1 MSYRVAGIDVHKKM
15 LAVVVSDVEIETEY
29 QFERRMFGSNPEQ
42 LRSLAAW
49 LLEQE
54 AEEVVMESTAQYW
67 KPVWEALERYWKP
80 IREKQEGARRKSGTL
95 HLAQAESNRGR
106 RGRKR
111 DFPDAERLVKRLVS
125 RELTLSF
132 VPDAEQ
138 RLWRTVTRRK
148 YQLTRDHVRLQNQLE
163 SLLEEAHIKL
173 SSLVSDLLG
182 ASARRML
189 KALAEG
195 ETNPMALATLADGR
209 LRATPEQLCDA
220 LGACTD
226 LKPVYRR
233 LLKMA
238 LEQLQFLEQQI
249 GQLDQE
255 MASLLRPHQEAVER
269 LAEVPGLGV
278 DSAQQIIAE
287 VGPTAAAFPSEKCLS
302 SWVGACPGDEES
314 AGVNYSHRSPKG
326 NRHMR
331 RVLNQ
336 AANAA
341 VKAKGTIFEI
351 VYRRTIPRLGHK
363 QTIGAVAHRH
373 CRLIWLILHQGVRYE
388 ERGPAVTK
396 RSKQRRTARMIR
408 QLRSLGY
415 RIELPDPQNASPAQA
430 R

>member
-1 MSYRVAGIDVHKKM
+1 MSYRIAGVDVHKKM
-15 LAVVVSDVEIETEY
+15 LAVVVSDAEVDGEY
-29 QFERRMFGSNPEQ
+29 LFERRRFGSNPEQ

-54 AEEVVMESTAQYW
+54 VEEVVMEST
-67 KPVWEALERYWKP
+67 R
-80 IREKQEGARRKSGTL
+80 EGARRRSGTL
-95 HLAQAESNRGR
+95 HLAQAQSNRGR

-111 DFPDAERLVKRLVS
+111 DFPDAERLVKRLVA

-173 SSLVSDLLG
+173 SSLVSNLLG

-189 KALAEG
+189 KALADG
-195 ETNPMALATLADGR
+195 ETNPAALATLADKQ

-233 LLKMA
+233 LLKMV

-255 MASLLRPHQEAVER
+255 MASLLSQHQDAVQR

-287 VGPTAAAFPSEKCLS
+287 VGPAAATFPSAKQLS

-326 NRHMR
+326 NRQMR
-331 RVLNQ
+331 RLLNQ
-336 AANAA
+336 SANAA
-341 VKAKGTIFEI
+341 ARTKGSVFEI
-351 VYRRTIPRLGHK
+351 VYRRSVPRLGHN
-363 QTIGAVAHRH
+363 QAIGAIAHQQ

-388 ERGPAVTK
+388 ERGPAVNS
-396 RSKQRRTARMIR
+396 RSKQKRTARMIR

-415 RIELPDPQNASPAQA
+415 RIELPTSQQPSSTQA
-430 R
+430 

>member
-1 MSYRVAGIDVHKKM
+1 MPYKIAGIDVHKRM
-15 LAVVVSDVEIETEY
+15 LHVVVSDVEVDGEY
-29 QFERRMFGSNPEQ
+29 EFARRVFGRQPEA
-42 LRSLAAW
+42 LRSLATW
-49 LLEQE
+49 LVEQE

-67 KPVWEALERYWKP
+67 RPVWEALERYWKP
-80 IREKQEGARRKSGTL
+80 DCQKRQGAHATSGTL
-95 HLAQAESNRGR
+95 HLAQAQSNRGR
-106 RGRKR
+106 RGRKK
-111 DFPDAERLVKRLVS
+111 DFLDAERLVKRPVA

-132 VPDAEQ
+132 VPDTEQ

-148 YQLTRDHVRLQNQLE
+148 YQLTRDRVRLQNQLE

-173 SSLVSDLLG
+173 SSLVSNLLG

-195 ETNPMALATLADGR
+195 ETSPTALATLADKQ
-209 LRATPEQLCDA
+209 LRATPAQLCDA
-220 LGACTD
+220 LGACTN

-249 GQLDQE
+249 DRLDQE
-255 MASLLRPHQEAVER
+255 MASLLNQHQAAVQR

-287 VGPTAAAFPSEKCLS
+287 VGPTAATFSSGKCLS
-302 SWVGACPGDEES
+302 SWVGACPGDDET

-336 AANAA
+336 CANAA
-341 VKAKGTIFEI
+341 ARTKGSIFEI
-351 VYRRTIPRLGHK
+351 VYRRSVLRLGHN
-363 QTIGAVAHRH
+363 QAIGAIAHRQ

-396 RSKQRRTARMIR
+396 RSKQLRTWKMIR
-408 QLRSLGY
+408 DLRRLGY
-415 RIELPDPQNASPAQA
+415 RIEPPHSQP
-430 R
+430 